1 LIQADLQAVGM
12 KVSLQG
18 FEQAAFGAK
27 INAGEHQVAI
37 NDWTMDNSDPDNVM
51 WGLFSTNRA
60 RVRMSYENPQVDKL
74 NRDAQVDRDPTKR
87 RQMYLQSQR
96 LVLEDAPFV
105 TLGYPDIAMG
115 ARANIDGLLV
125 SPLSDVVMREVIRG
139 A

>member
-1 LIQADLQAVGM
+1 MHRVESVYPQIAQLIQADLQAVGM

-60 RVRMSYENPQVDKL
+60 ACAWATRI
-74 NRDAQVDRDPTKR
+74 R
-87 RQMYLQSQR
+87 RS
-96 LVLEDAPFV
+96 
-105 TLGYPDIAMG
+105 I
-115 ARANIDGLLV
+115 N
-125 SPLSDVVMREVIRG
+125 
-139 A
+139 